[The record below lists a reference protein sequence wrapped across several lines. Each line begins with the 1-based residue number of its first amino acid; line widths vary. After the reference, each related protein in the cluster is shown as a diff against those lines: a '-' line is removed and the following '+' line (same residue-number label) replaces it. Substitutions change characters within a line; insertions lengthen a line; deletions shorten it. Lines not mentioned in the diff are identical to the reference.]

1 MLKPVTQGDRAGVR
15 SFSKTAAPV
24 WGFSMTI
31 SRSTL
36 AAALASALIPLSASA
51 VSLGDLTVESR
62 PGEPLDAVLMIDD
75 VDMTVSPLLVRVAP
89 PATYLREGVQWPEQA
104 QDLRITK
111 DRATSGVS
119 VRVVGDEKLD
129 GTFPLLIE
137 LNAGGAVTVRQYEIS
152 AVDGVFRVTPVAE
165 RTTVRPASE
174 VDAADAKAEAEE
186 AKTADAKEAK
196 AEQKPRRRQGRW
208 APLVVQ
214 EYVAEHGF
222 DASKP
227 FKVGRD
233 MTLWSIAKLY
243 HPGYAGATMEQT
255 LVAFMEKNAQAFP
268 SGDASS
274 LTVGAELVPPT
285 ADEVFSIDPEEAFR
299 KIRGN
304 EAVPP
309 VTAQLIE
316 AQKRSRAFA
325 AEVAKVQQAERDAG
339 RGPDAAAAAGAAL
352 LAAAPTKADAAQ
364 RTDETAGETT
374 TAATASTTT
383 GAVEQMAVP
392 TTLPAEASVGAD
404 TTATTEGAAA
414 PAGDAQDE
422 ETLDA
427 GSIVATGSDVP
438 DTGAAPETGAGGE
451 AAADAKTESAAQTEP
466 AAEPEKKGF
475 DAAWLAV
482 IAVIAAVL
490 GLFLILRRRKDEP
503 KDSEG
508 GCGTEKKG
516 PAVVKL
522 SRDVPKTSDAQITAL
537 KATVDEAVKNGTTG
551 GAMGA
556 GAMAYQAA
564 QREEAMK
571 AEAEKSTEA
580 AKAEKADAP
589 QDLYEKQPW
598 LVPDEGMDAIAK
610 APAMPVSAL
619 DEARLN
625 EAASAVSALDLTE
638 KPSASTLAAEPAP
651 KPAKPAMPGSN
662 GEAVP
667 LFKVS
672 ATMRPVRQPM
682 NPAAAPASA
691 VQPEAKPAEP
701 AAPEVPEAPEEKRSP
716 KEQALSES
724 MEAQLKLAE
733 SFIGL
738 GALPEAKELL
748 TEVIRHGLEPQRRR
762 AEFLMARIE
771 SADEKR

>member
-1 MLKPVTQGDRAGVR
+1 
-15 SFSKTAAPV
+15 
-24 WGFSMTI
+24 
-31 SRSTL
+31 
-36 AAALASALIPLSASA
+36 
-51 VSLGDLTVESR
+51 
-62 PGEPLDAVLMIDD
+62 
-75 VDMTVSPLLVRVAP
+75 
-89 PATYLREGVQWPEQA
+89 
-104 QDLRITK
+104 
-111 DRATSGVS
+111 
-119 VRVVGDEKLD
+119 
-129 GTFPLLIE
+129 
-137 LNAGGAVTVRQYEIS
+137 
-152 AVDGVFRVTPVAE
+152 
-165 RTTVRPASE
+165 
-174 VDAADAKAEAEE
+174 
-186 AKTADAKEAK
+186 
-196 AEQKPRRRQGRW
+196 
-208 APLVVQ
+208 
-214 EYVAEHGF
+214 
-222 DASKP
+222 
-227 FKVGRD
+227 

-364 RTDETAGETT
+364 RTDETAGE
-374 TAATASTTT
+374 TTT

>member
-352 LAAAPTKADAAQ
+352 LAAAPTK
-364 RTDETAGETT
+364 GE
-374 TAATASTTT
+374 TTT

>member
-1 MLKPVTQGDRAGVR
+1 
-15 SFSKTAAPV
+15 
-24 WGFSMTI
+24 
-31 SRSTL
+31 
-36 AAALASALIPLSASA
+36 
-51 VSLGDLTVESR
+51 
-62 PGEPLDAVLMIDD
+62 
-75 VDMTVSPLLVRVAP
+75 
-89 PATYLREGVQWPEQA
+89 
-104 QDLRITK
+104 
-111 DRATSGVS
+111 
-119 VRVVGDEKLD
+119 
-129 GTFPLLIE
+129 
-137 LNAGGAVTVRQYEIS
+137 
-152 AVDGVFRVTPVAE
+152 
-165 RTTVRPASE
+165 
-174 VDAADAKAEAEE
+174 
-186 AKTADAKEAK
+186 
-196 AEQKPRRRQGRW
+196 
-208 APLVVQ
+208 
-214 EYVAEHGF
+214 
-222 DASKP
+222 
-227 FKVGRD
+227 
-233 MTLWSIAKLY
+233 
-243 HPGYAGATMEQT
+243 
-255 LVAFMEKNAQAFP
+255 
-268 SGDASS
+268 
-274 LTVGAELVPPT
+274 
-285 ADEVFSIDPEEAFR
+285 
-299 KIRGN
+299 
-304 EAVPP
+304 
-309 VTAQLIE
+309 
-316 AQKRSRAFA
+316 
-325 AEVAKVQQAERDAG
+325 
-339 RGPDAAAAAGAAL
+339 
-352 LAAAPTKADAAQ
+352 
-364 RTDETAGETT
+364 
-374 TAATASTTT
+374 
-383 GAVEQMAVP
+383 MAVP

>member
-1 MLKPVTQGDRAGVR
+1 
-15 SFSKTAAPV
+15 
-24 WGFSMTI
+24 MTI

-374 TAATASTTT
+374 T

-475 DAAWLAV
+475 DAAWL
-482 IAVIAAVL
+482 AVIAAVL

>member
-364 RTDETAGETT
+364 RTDETAG
-374 TAATASTTT
+374 
-383 GAVEQMAVP
+383 
-392 TTLPAEASVGAD
+392 
-404 TTATTEGAAA
+404 
-414 PAGDAQDE
+414 DAQDE